1 MIQFD
6 MKLNKTQVLIGLF
19 VLFLI
24 LGIFLM
30 SYLQSVLRGSTMSLG
45 IDLYPRWVG
54 SQLALHGG
62 SPYTLAARQ
71 QIWLAI
77 YGSTEVPNGN
87 PFGFYYP
94 PAIVT
99 LLAPFI
105 FLGISVTTAAMVWCA
120 LIWAL
125 FSTFLIGWT
134 MSLPRLAQARLI
146 VPLLLLG
153 GWFFRPAFSNYI
165 LGQFALFSVLMVIA
179 AWLCFEKE
187 MPVLGGILCTL
198 SLIKPS
204 LTILPVILLFVLYR
218 QQITGLG
225 WFLVSSLVLYL
236 IPTILLGWWLPDF
249 LKDISGYAL
258 ENEVAWSALDIRT
271 VPGLI
276 WLVLAIP
283 LIALGIQT
291 KDNALSLAAILGLN
305 SIFVPHTADYDLVSF
320 IPLLVYISYD
330 WLFSQKQK
338 VLLTTL
344 FLILLWFPWL
354 SLLYFLI
361 NQQGSTHI
369 VEAWYRFIWLTY
381 PNLIMGSVLLTKLPR
396 INSLFYQFRNNRKP
410 FPDSH
415 LL

>member
-6 MKLNKTQVLIGLF
+6 MKLYKTRVFIGLF
-19 VLFLI
+19 LLFLI

-54 SQLALHGG
+54 SQLALNGS
-62 SPYTLAARQ
+62 SPYSLAARQ

-77 YGSTEVPNGN
+77 YGSTGSAHWRIPS
-87 PFGFYYP
+87 GFIIRLPLSPYWR
-94 PAIVT
+94 
-99 LLAPFI
+99 LLS
-105 FLGISVTTAAMVWCA
+105 FLGISVTKAARVWCA

-125 FSTFLIGWT
+125 YSTFLILWT
-134 MSLPRLAQARLI
+134 TSLRRLPQTRLI

-179 AWLCFEKE
+179 AWWCFEKE

-225 WFLVSSLVLYL
+225 SFLVSSLVLYL

-249 LKDISGYAL
+249 LKDISGYA
-258 ENEVAWSALDIRT
+258 A
-271 VPGLI
+271 G
-276 WLVLAIP
+276 
-283 LIALGIQT
+283 
-291 KDNALSLAAILGLN
+291 K
-305 SIFVPHTADYDLVSF
+305 
-320 IPLLVYISYD
+320 
-330 WLFSQKQK
+330 
-338 VLLTTL
+338 
-344 FLILLWFPWL
+344 
-354 SLLYFLI
+354 
-361 NQQGSTHI
+361 
-369 VEAWYRFIWLTY
+369 
-381 PNLIMGSVLLTKLPR
+381 
-396 INSLFYQFRNNRKP
+396 
-410 FPDSH
+410 
-415 LL
+415 